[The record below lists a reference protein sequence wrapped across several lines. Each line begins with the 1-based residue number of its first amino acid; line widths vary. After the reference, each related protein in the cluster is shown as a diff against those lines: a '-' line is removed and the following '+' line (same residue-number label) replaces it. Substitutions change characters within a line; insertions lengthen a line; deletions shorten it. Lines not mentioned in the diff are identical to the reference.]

1 MNLINQNINLNN
13 YKIFYVVA
21 KFKSFSKASMELHV
35 SQPSISYS
43 IKQLESDLNTK
54 LFFRD
59 KRKIIL
65 TRDGEKVLS
74 YVTKMLQTINLGEQ
88 ELNKINTISIGS
100 PVHITNH
107 YVIPL
112 LKDYLKKKNINV
124 KFESGNIDT
133 LITKLLSYE
142 LDFIIDTCPKNEISN
157 IEYFTLKQVNKC
169 LIYNTNKFTFDKEI
183 SLKKLEDYTLILPLK
198 TNPYRKD
205 LDNLLQK
212 NKIKIKSTIEVTN
225 SSLMY
230 KLMDEGVGIGFM
242 IEDFIENKDIY
253 KVIKIKEKLPP
264 STIDLIYL
272 KNQTTMIKKMI
283 KYIKERSQNE
293 TK

>member
-21 KFKSFSKASMELHV
+21 KFKSFSKSSMELHV

-43 IKQLESDLNTK
+43 IKQLESNLNTK

-59 KRKIIL
+59 KRKVIL
-65 TRDGEKVLS
+65 TKDGEKLLS
-74 YVTKMLQTINLGEQ
+74 YVTKMLKTINLGEQ
-88 ELNKINTISIGS
+88 DLNRINTISIGS
-100 PVHITNH
+100 PVHITNQ

-112 LKDYLKKKNINV
+112 LKDYLKKNNISV
-124 KFESGNIDT
+124 KFESDNIDS
-133 LITKLLSYE
+133 LINKLLNYE
-142 LDFIIDTCPKNEISN
+142 LDFIIDTYPKK
-157 IEYFTLKQVNKC
+157 EYLNVEYYNLKTVNKC
-169 LIYNTNKFTFDKEI
+169 LIYNAKKFTFNEEI
-183 SLKKLEDYTLILPLK
+183 SLKKLENYTLILPLK

-205 LDNLLQK
+205 LDNLLAR
-212 NKIKIKSTIEVTN
+212 NKIKIKSTIEVNN
-225 SSLMY
+225 SALMY

-253 KVIKIKEKLPP
+253 KVIKIKEKLPL

-272 KNQTTMIKKMI
+272 KNQTPMIKKLL
-283 KYIKERSQNE
+283 KYIKERNKDE